1 MKHERFHI
9 KAPEELQEQA
19 AALNLDIPVQED
31 LSPLFEKRRVGT
43 RITPN
48 AMAVLPIEGGDCDAN
63 GSPGEETT
71 RRYRRFA
78 AGGAGLIWWEACAV
92 VPEGRANPNHMML
105 TKDNQGKIAALVSAA
120 KAAAAQ
126 AQIGHSP
133 LHVLQLTH
141 SGRYSCPESKAKRRP

>member
-48 AMAVLPIEGGDCDAN
+48 AMAVLPIEGGRLRRQRLSRRGNDTAIPSLCGRRCGAYLV
-63 GSPGEETT
+63 GSLC
-71 RRYRRFA
+71 
-78 AGGAGLIWWEACAV
+78 GGAG
-92 VPEGRANPNHMML
+92 R
-105 TKDNQGKIAALVSAA
+105 TGKSQPHDVD
-120 KAAAAQ
+120 
-126 AQIGHSP
+126 
-133 LHVLQLTH
+133 
-141 SGRYSCPESKAKRRP
+141 KR